1 MTVFRGALA
10 GVAFVVLAG
19 SVAEARPY
27 NDVQIYR
34 TEDSESE
41 WLTPSE
47 YKALVLE
54 LGLIVS
60 PRVMAPSS
68 TLGFNGFDVGFEAN
82 TTLIHGTE
90 AYWTKGTKDGSI
102 PRVFTVPTLRVRKGL
117 PLSFEGGMSVSYL
130 PFTGQQVLGGD
141 ARWALHE
148 GFTLVPDV
156 AFQASYSQYIGNEQ
170 LDMNVKQVSG
180 TLGYTWAF
188 GEVPGIHTGR
198 VSAWS
203 GFARGY
209 IDSKINKGGL
219 NSIPAF
225 RQDFLEDTDG
235 AAGGD
240 GGINVNASETQQT
253 KYNKWVLGVQVES
266 GGFTYLVNTE
276 FVDSGVPSI
285 NMRWGAQF

>member
-1 MTVFRGALA
+1 MLRR
-10 GVAFVVLAG
+10 VLAG
-19 SVAEARPY
+19 IALLVSATSVADARPY

-34 TEDSESE
+34 TEDSPNE

-68 TLGFNGFDVGFEAN
+68 TLGFNGFDIGFEAN

-156 AFQASYSQYIGNEQ
+156 AIQGSYSQYIGNEQ
-170 LDMNVKQVSG
+170 LDMNVKQIST

-198 VSAWS
+198 VSVWS

-209 IDSKINKGGL
+209 IDSQINKGGL
-219 NSIPAF
+219 NSIATF
-225 RQDFLEDTDG
+225 RQDFLDSSD
-235 AAGGD
+235 GD
-240 GGINVNASETQQT
+240 GIGVDANKEQT
-253 KYNKWVLGVQVES
+253 TEYNKWVLGVQVES